1 MLLLTRPARALG
13 ASLVLLTALAGCSG
27 GGGGSSSSSSTP
39 SASKSASSPSSSP
52 SPSSPSPSKGGR
64 ATITISDFK
73 FKPSKLTVAPGA
85 KVTVVNEDSVTH
97 TVTATDK
104 AKSFDTGDI
113 AGGKKATFTAPS
125 TAGSY
130 SYKCTIHPFM
140 KATLT
145 VK

>member
-39 SASKSASSPSSSP
+39 SASKTASSPSS
-52 SPSSPSPSKGGR
+52 SPSKGGR
-64 ATITISDFK
+64 ATITISDFT

-85 KVTVVNEDSVTH
+85 KVTVVNEDSATH

-104 AKSFDTGDI
+104 DKSFDTGDI
-113 AGGKKATFTAPS
+113 AGGEKATFTAPS

-130 SYKCTIHPFM
+130 SYECTIHPFM

>member
-39 SASKSASSPSSSP
+39 SASKTASSPSSP
-52 SPSSPSPSKGGR
+52 SPSSSPSKGGR

-85 KVTVVNEDSVTH
+85 KVTVVNEDSATH

-104 AKSFDTGDI
+104 DKSFDTGDI
-113 AGGKKATFTAPS
+113 AGGEKATFTAPS

-130 SYKCTIHPFM
+130 SYECTIHPFM
-140 KATLT
+140 KATLI

>member
-39 SASKSASSPSSSP
+39 SASKTASSPS
-52 SPSSPSPSKGGR
+52 SSPSPSKGGR
-64 ATITISDFK
+64 ATITISDFT

-85 KVTVVNEDSVTH
+85 KVTVVNEDSATH

-104 AKSFDTGDI
+104 DKSFDTGDI
-113 AGGKKATFTAPS
+113 AGGEKATFTAPS

-130 SYKCTIHPFM
+130 SYECTIHPFM
-140 KATLT
+140 KATLI